1 MTRLKRSGSK
11 IRRLFPVS
19 LRRERSSGAL
29 STEADATVVR
39 LVESPSRLPETPIE
53 QRLVSTLKE
62 AGAISVV
69 SLVER
74 VAAELYADELR
85 KGAGVLDIGLIG
97 DRLFHRD
104 IIRELNAANGIL
116 WEMK

>member
-1 MTRLKRSGSK
+1 MSRLQRSESK
-11 IRRLFPVS
+11 MRKLLPAFLSPTK
-19 LRRERSSGAL
+19 LGGAFKG
-29 STEADATVVR
+29 EADATIVR
-39 LVESPSRLPETPIE
+39 LSDSPPRPPETPIE
-53 QRLVSTLKE
+53 ERLVSTLKA